1 MPDRPTGVTDTA
13 PAAGVTDIDVVE
25 RPSATLTT
33 VTTADP
39 GTASS
44 GSSGT
49 LAVTANARMT
59 GSKIRVIGS
68 SGIAEIMYVTAGAGT
83 SSLTVTRGQDGTTGV
98 AHSIGATVSQMVGVQ
113 RVEPVDG
120 TRIVSY
126 KGRVSTFRTPGRAGT
141 AGQKMFAIHNATG
154 STITVDIEKMTVDC
168 LQTAAAGI
176 APTVIPPIIR
186 PIRFTAVPTNGTA
199 LTKVPEDTALTSN
212 SAVTVWGDASADG
225 TGSATTLT
233 VTLTAGA
240 SNALTQE
247 YAPRVLVVGTS
258 ASTFYEPFDRTTF
271 FEDESVAITLRPLEG
286 VCLYLDY
293 AIAAG
298 NPTTTFWITHCRWT
312 EYRTV

>member
-1 MPDRPTGVTDTA
+1 MSDRPTGVTDTA
-13 PAAGVTDIDVVE
+13 PGSGVTDVDVVE

-39 GTASS
+39 GTS
-44 GSSGT
+44 GTT

-68 SGIAEIMYVTAGAGT
+68 SGIAEIMEVTAGAGT

-98 AHSIGATVSQMVGVQ
+98 AHSVGATVSQMVGVQ

-126 KGRVSTFRTPGRAGT
+126 KGRVSTFRTPGRGGT
-141 AGQKMFAIHNATG
+141 TGQKIFAIHN
-154 STITVDIEKMTVDC
+154 STSSTVIVDIEKLNIDC
-168 LQTAAAGI
+168 IQAASAGI
-176 APTVIPPIIR
+176 ATTVIPPIIR
-186 PIRFTAVPTNGTA
+186 AIRFTAVPTNGTT

-225 TGSATTLT
+225 TSSTTTLT
-233 VTLTAGA
+233 VSLTAGA
-240 SNALTQE
+240 ANALTQE
-247 YAPRVLVVGTS
+247 YAPRMLTSGTP
-258 ASTFYEPFDRTTF
+258 ASMFYEAFDRATF
-271 FEDESVAITLRPLEG
+271 FEDERVAITIRPLEG
-286 VCLYLDY
+286 VCMYLDY
-293 AIAAG
+293 TSSTG
-298 NPTTTFWITHCRWT
+298 NPTTTHWIIACRWT